1 MPAVMRAIMRP
12 RDMDEE
18 ADDDD
23 DDESRQPIY
32 RRTRRAREPG
42 LHDLG
47 RLWGQHANRPFQGPV
62 AAEAKSEH
70 PPPTAHG
77 TTDGREAC
85 PIEVDESDF
94 GSAVDDVDEDDRDS
108 AAQEKE
114 VQQNV
119 SPPRASPTKRDAP
132 NQSPSRSDTAINDP
146 SFELPA
152 HQPQRPRID
161 EVNETS
167 GLEKTV
173 FDIVQQSGNGVY
185 KLRDPTSILRRG
197 IVFEGKL
204 VTVIDFFE
212 INDGLRALL
221 PEDRLAEALG
231 VLGGMTTLSVRVITP
246 NGGNFQS
253 PALGVFCHNS
263 EMHITADPPNLLF
276 ELELRLEPLVSC
288 TVRTTLAVNAPR
300 GIPRCLP
307 IAANFDT
314 SVQVDCAPSTT
325 VALSRRAIA
334 DIFNQKFYDVY
345 APTLRQSNEDWLVAK
360 LTYEVK
366 NPEGIAYQEFL
377 ISGGYVQN
385 GEVIVYIT
393 FLTLLC
399 LFFTGQ
405 IGINSPQTSAINA
418 GKGPGKMAT
427 LVSIAHLA
435 LEQSESLVLQ
445 PSSDHG
451 GLRLVQDFREPA
463 EEGKTQRL
471 LARDREIGELDGKC
485 VAALLLLEAVASA
498 CVEGAGANEGA
509 EPESAGTGTLFS
521 KSFADR
527 LMFGGSDSSAH
538 APKGIMLRA
547 ATDFLSKVRE
557 LSLPGR
563 HSSIVEALE
572 KVQNLGGLN
581 CDFRAAAVVFSVLAT
596 TLFSDKYRRELLLA
610 ICKGAPALKPLNIV
624 AECNFSACPQ
634 SWHRD
639 IFDAGS
645 FRRFI
650 HEMLRLLDNYRDHPE
665 IFAPHPDDGQEAL
678 EAFLPVLP
686 PLRAL
691 ILYTTGTLSPPD
703 KHKPSVLN
711 WRLVDGHG
719 KPWKEQHKPIWAATC
734 SFEIFIS
741 TGFKDH
747 AEVAKF
753 LFDMTAK
760 RMLEGAV
767 CRCRR
772 AIARETH
779 DHRKRT
785 PQGAG

>member
-1 MPAVMRAIMRP
+1 
-12 RDMDEE
+12 MDEE
-18 ADDDD
+18 ADDDDD

-32 RRTRRAREPG
+32 RRA
-42 LHDLG
+42 
-47 RLWGQHANRPFQGPV
+47 LWGQHANRPFQGPV

-85 PIEVDESDF
+85 PIEVDESDL
-94 GSAVDDVDEDDRDS
+94 GSAVVDDVDEDDRDS

-119 SPPRASPTKRDAP
+119 SPPRASLTKRDAP
-132 NQSPSRSDTAINDP
+132 IQSPSRSDTGITDP
-146 SFELPA
+146 SLELPA

-185 KLRDPTSILRRG
+185 KLRDPTSILRRS
-197 IVFEGKL
+197 IVFDGKL

-231 VLGGMTTLSVRVITP
+231 VLEGMTTLSIRVITP

-253 PALGVFCHNS
+253 PALGVFCHNG
-263 EMHITADPPNLLF
+263 EMHTTADPPNLLF

-300 GIPRCLP
+300 GLPRCLP

-366 NPEGIAYQEFL
+366 NPEGIAYQAFL

-418 GKGPGKMAT
+418 G
-427 LVSIAHLA
+427 
-435 LEQSESLVLQ
+435 
-445 PSSDHG
+445 
-451 GLRLVQDFREPA
+451 
-463 EEGKTQRL
+463 L

-521 KSFADR
+521 KSFADG

-547 ATDFLSKVRE
+547 ATDFLSKDRE

-563 HSSIVEALE
+563 HSAIVEALE

-581 CDFRAAAVVFSVLAT
+581 YDLRAAAVVFSVLAT

-639 IFDAGS
+639 IFHAGS

-665 IFAPHPDDGQEAL
+665 IFAPHPDDGHEAL
-678 EAFLPVLP
+678 EACPPVLQ

-719 KPWKEQHKPIWAATC
+719 KPWKEQHKPIWAATR

-785 PQGAG
+785 PQGAGRTDAGVGLETGTTNPLMVRYSMGCRLLLTK

>member
-1 MPAVMRAIMRP
+1 
-12 RDMDEE
+12 MDEE
-18 ADDDD
+18 ADDDDDDD

-32 RRTRRAREPG
+32 RRARRARETG

-85 PIEVDESDF
+85 PIEVDESDL
-94 GSAVDDVDEDDRDS
+94 GSAVVDDVDEDDRDS

-132 NQSPSRSDTAINDP
+132 NQSPSRSDTGINDP

-288 TVRTTLAVNAPR
+288 TV
-300 GIPRCLP
+300 
-307 IAANFDT
+307 
-314 SVQVDCAPSTT
+314 DCAPSTT

-366 NPEGIAYQEFL
+366 NPEGIAYQAFL
-377 ISGGYVQN
+377 ISGGTCRTARSS
-385 GEVIVYIT
+385 YIT

-418 GKGPGKMAT
+418 G
-427 LVSIAHLA
+427 
-435 LEQSESLVLQ
+435 
-445 PSSDHG
+445 
-451 GLRLVQDFREPA
+451 
-463 EEGKTQRL
+463 L
-471 LARDREIGELDGKC
+471 LARDREIGELD
-485 VAALLLLEAVASA
+485 
-498 CVEGAGANEGA
+498 
-509 EPESAGTGTLFS
+509 
-521 KSFADR
+521 
-527 LMFGGSDSSAH
+527 
-538 APKGIMLRA
+538 
-547 ATDFLSKVRE
+547 
-557 LSLPGR
+557 GR

-596 TLFSDKYRRELLLA
+596 TLFSDKYRRSCSSLFA
-610 ICKGAPALKPLNIV
+610 K
-624 AECNFSACPQ
+624 

-650 HEMLRLLDNYRDHPE
+650 HEVLRLLDNYRDHPE
-665 IFAPHPDDGQEAL
+665 IFAPHPDDGHEAL
-678 EAFLPVLP
+678 EACPPVLP

-703 KHKPSVLN
+703 KHKPSVLK

-753 LFDMTAK
+753 LFDMLK
-760 RMLEGAV
+760 KFDGSDLY
-767 CRCRR
+767 
-772 AIARETH
+772 
-779 DHRKRT
+779 DS
-785 PQGAG
+785 

>member
-1 MPAVMRAIMRP
+1 
-12 RDMDEE
+12 MDEE
-18 ADDDD
+18 ADDDDDDDD

-32 RRTRRAREPG
+32 RRARRAREPG

-47 RLWGQHANRPFQGPV
+47 QVWGQHANRPFQGPV

-85 PIEVDESDF
+85 PIEVDESDL
-94 GSAVDDVDEDDRDS
+94 GSAVVDHVDEDDRDS
-108 AAQEKE
+108 AAQENE
-114 VQQNV
+114 VQKNV

-132 NQSPSRSDTAINDP
+132 NQSPSRSDTGITDP

-300 GIPRCLP
+300 GLQRCLP

-366 NPEGIAYQEFL
+366 NPEGIAYQALL

-405 IGINSPQTSAINA
+405 IGINSPRTSAISA
-418 GKGPGKMAT
+418 G
-427 LVSIAHLA
+427 
-435 LEQSESLVLQ
+435 
-445 PSSDHG
+445 
-451 GLRLVQDFREPA
+451 
-463 EEGKTQRL
+463 L
-471 LARDREIGELDGKC
+471 LARDREIGELDGY
-485 VAALLLLEAVASA
+485 
-498 CVEGAGANEGA
+498 
-509 EPESAGTGTLFS
+509 
-521 KSFADR
+521 
-527 LMFGGSDSSAH
+527 
-538 APKGIMLRA
+538 
-547 ATDFLSKVRE
+547 
-557 LSLPGR
+557 
-563 HSSIVEALE
+563 SIVEALE

-650 HEMLRLLDNYRDHPE
+650 HEVLRLLDNYRDHPE
-665 IFAPHPDDGQEAL
+665 IFAPHPDDGHEAL
-678 EAFLPVLP
+678 EACPPVLP

-785 PQGAG
+785 PQGAGRTDAGVGLETGTTNPLMVRCSMGCRLLMTK

>member
-1 MPAVMRAIMRP
+1 
-12 RDMDEE
+12 MDEE
-18 ADDDD
+18 VDDDDDD
-23 DDESRQPIY
+23 DDEGRQPIY

-47 RLWGQHANRPFQGPV
+47 QSRGQHANRPFQGPV

-77 TTDGREAC
+77 STDGREAC
-85 PIEVDESDF
+85 PIEVDESDL
-94 GSAVDDVDEDDRDS
+94 GSAVVDDVDEDDRDS

-119 SPPRASPTKRDAP
+119 SPPTASPTKRDAP
-132 NQSPSRSDTAINDP
+132 NQSPSRSDTGITGP
-146 SFELPA
+146 SLELPA
-152 HQPQRPRID
+152 HQPQRPHVD
-161 EVNETS
+161 EVEETS

-173 FDIVQQSGNGVY
+173 FDIVQQPGKGVY
-185 KLRDPTSILRRG
+185 KLRDSTSILRRG

-204 VTVIDFFE
+204 VT
-212 INDGLRALL
+212 
-221 PEDRLAEALG
+221 DRLAEALG

-253 PALGVFCHNS
+253 PALGVSCHNS

-276 ELELRLEPLVSC
+276 ELGLRLEPLVSC

-300 GIPRCLP
+300 GLPRCLP

-325 VALSRRAIA
+325 VALSRRAVA

-366 NPEGIAYQEFL
+366 NPEGIAYQALL
-377 ISGGYVQN
+377 ISGGCVQN

-405 IGINSPQTSAINA
+405 IGINSAQTSAINA
-418 GKGPGKMAT
+418 G
-427 LVSIAHLA
+427 
-435 LEQSESLVLQ
+435 
-445 PSSDHG
+445 
-451 GLRLVQDFREPA
+451 
-463 EEGKTQRL
+463 L
-471 LARDREIGELDGKC
+471 LARDREIGEMDGNC
-485 VAALLLLEAVASA
+485 
-498 CVEGAGANEGA
+498 
-509 EPESAGTGTLFS
+509 
-521 KSFADR
+521 
-527 LMFGGSDSSAH
+527 
-538 APKGIMLRA
+538 
-547 ATDFLSKVRE
+547 
-557 LSLPGR
+557 
-563 HSSIVEALE
+563 IVEALE
-572 KVQNLGGLN
+572 NVKNQGGLN
-581 CDFRAAAVVFSVLAT
+581 CDYRAAAVVFSVLAT

-610 ICKGAPALKPLNIV
+610 ICTPALKPMNIV
-624 AECNFSACPQ
+624 AECNFSACPR

-645 FRRFI
+645 FGRFI
-650 HEMLRLLDNYRDHPE
+650 HEVLCLLDNYRDHPE
-665 IFAPHPDDGQEAL
+665 IFAPHPDDGHEAL
-678 EAFLPVLP
+678 EACSPVLP

-691 ILYTTGTLSPPD
+691 ILYSTGTLSPPD
-703 KHKPSVLN
+703 KHKPSVLK

-753 LFDMTAK
+753 LFDMLKKFDGSDLYDT
-760 RMLEGAV
+760 
-767 CRCRR
+767 
-772 AIARETH
+772 
-779 DHRKRT
+779 
-785 PQGAG
+785 